1 MTRNNY
7 ITALILSTLCINQCM
22 AQAQS
27 DTPRLIVAITV
38 DQLRSE
44 NIHAYSKLFVPSG
57 FNKLFSE
64 GRVYERTVNDFY
76 PVDRASAIATIAT
89 GATPYYN
96 GIPGTSWLDRSTLR
110 PMFCTDDKK
119 AKSTSGH
126 EVASTRNLLVSTV
139 ADELKV
145 STQGLSKVIGIAA
158 EKDAAI
164 LSVGH
169 AADLA
174 IWIDD
179 RTGEWASATDN
190 KSASNS
196 WLLQFGH
203 KQQLPKIISN
213 AKWTSS
219 VKHEYIYNGKS
230 SNQETFSYSFN
241 DKNRYSDYKRCPLAN
256 ADITD
261 LALHALDA
269 NHMGADDMADFLA
282 ITYYA
287 GNFNDNNYL
296 DNHLE
301 VEDTYVRL
309 DLQLSRL
316 ISTIEQKVGRERV
329 LFVLTSTGY
338 NYRDNAGYLQMG
350 IPSGTFY
357 INRTANLLNMY
368 LSAMYGQGQYVDGT
382 YHNQIYINHQFV
394 EQKHLSLSEV
404 YKQSRDFL
412 CQSDGVTNIHTK
424 EQILASENT
433 DKVRNAYVPTL
444 SGDIIVEIAPGWKL
458 VNENTDETMSSSDS
472 FYAFPVIF
480 YGSNVE
486 SGKFTELVTTDC
498 IAPTIC
504 KSIKIRAPNA
514 CKNLPLF

>member
-1 MTRNNY
+1 MTKNNY
-7 ITALILSTLCINQCM
+7 ITALILSALCVNTCL
-22 AQAQS
+22 AQAQTG
-27 DTPRLIVAITV
+27 TPRLIVAITV

-44 NIHAYSKLFVPSG
+44 HLYAYSKLFVPSG
-57 FNKLFSE
+57 FNKLLNE

-96 GIPGTSWLDRSTLR
+96 GIPSISWFDRSTLR

-119 AKSTSGH
+119 AKSTAEH
-126 EVASTRNLLVSTV
+126 DAASPRNLIVSTV

-145 STQGLSKVIGIAA
+145 STQGMAKVIGIAA
-158 EKDAAI
+158 EKDAAV

-169 AADLA
+169 AADLS

-179 RTGEWASATDN
+179 KTGGWASASQAKAADDAWLSQYQN
-190 KSASNS
+190 KKQ
-196 WLLQFGH
+196 LH
-203 KQQLPKIISN
+203 KTISD

-219 VKHEYIYNGKS
+219 VKHEYIYNGKA
-230 SNQETFSYSFN
+230 NERETFSYTFN
-241 DKNRYSDYKRCPLAN
+241 GNKRYASYKRCPLAN

-261 LALHALDA
+261 LALQALDA

-287 GNFNDNNYL
+287 GNFNDDSYL

-301 VEDTYVRL
+301 IEDTYVRL

-316 ISTIEQKVGRERV
+316 ISTIEQKVGKDRV

-368 LSAMYGQGQYVDGT
+368 LSAMYGQEQYVDGT
-382 YHNQIYINHQFV
+382 YHNQIYLNHQV
-394 EQKHLSLSEV
+394 IEQKHLTLSNI
-404 YKQSRDFL
+404 YAQSRDFL
-412 CQSDGVTNIHTK
+412 SQSEGVTFIHTK
-424 EQILASENT
+424 DQILASDNN

-480 YGSNVE
+480 YGSDVE
-486 SGKFTELVTTDC
+486 SGRINELVTTDC